1 VTAPTTA
8 GLVLAAGE
16 GRRFGGPKA
25 PYVLDGER
33 LVDRAVRLLREAG
46 CDPVVVVL
54 GAWVGDVPGADVVVN
69 HDWPTGMG
77 SSLRRGL
84 DHLASAD
91 ATEDGASDDG
101 ASDIGSAA
109 GVDRVLVTL
118 VDLPGLTQQAM
129 ARIAATPSHDPRE
142 VLASATYDGARGHPV
157 LLGRTHW
164 HGVATSAVGD
174 RGARTYLAEQ
184 DVTLVE
190 VGDVATGQD
199 LDEPPPVSS

>member
-69 HDWPTGMG
+69 DDWPTGMG

-91 ATEDGASDDG
+91 
-101 ASDIGSAA
+101 
-109 GVDRVLVTL
+109 VDRVLVTL
-118 VDLPGLTQQAM
+118 VDLPGLTVEAVRQL
-129 ARIAATPSHDPRE
+129 AAVESTDPRE
-142 VLASATYDGARGHPV
+142 ALASATYDGVRGHPV
-157 LLGRTHW
+157 LFGRTHW
-164 HGVATSAVGD
+164 SGVIASATGD
-174 RGARTYLAEQ
+174 RGARAYLADHEVQ
-184 DVTLVE
+184 LVE
-190 VGDVATGQD
+190 VGDVATGDD
-199 LDEPPPVSS
+199 LDTPIPEPHPRYLD